1 MIKSNPVAVVLVSVL
16 FLSALASC
24 WFSLWWFLATRELQG
39 IEFQNQSLV
48 RLSQAMQSL
57 ASDAVEYSR
66 RNPAIDPVLVQF
78 EIKPRPSGAA
88 PQPAGT
94 PATAPKPTR

>member
-1 MIKSNPVAVVLVSVL
+1 MIKSNPVAVILVSVL
-16 FLSALASC
+16 FISALASC

-48 RLSQAMQSL
+48 RISQAMQSL
-57 ASDAVEYSR
+57 ANDAVEYGR

-78 EIKPRPSGAA
+78 ELKPRTGPAAGQPAAA
-88 PQPAGT
+88 P
-94 PATAPKPTR
+94 ATTPKPAR

>member
-16 FLSALASC
+16 FVSALASC

-48 RLSQAMQSL
+48 RISQAMQSP
-57 ASDAVEYSR
+57 ANDAVEYGR
-66 RNPAIDPVLVQF
+66 KNPAIEPVLVQF
-78 EIKPRPSGAA
+78 ELKPRTAPAA
-88 PQPAGT
+88 GQPAPGAT
-94 PATAPKPTR
+94 SPRPAR

>member
-16 FLSALASC
+16 FVSALASC

-48 RLSQAMQSL
+48 RISQAMQSL
-57 ASDAVEYSR
+57 ANDAIEYGR
-66 RNPAIDPVLVQF
+66 KNPAIEPVLVQF
-78 EIKPRPSGAA
+78 ELKPRTAPAA
-88 PQPAGT
+88 GQPAPGAT
-94 PATAPKPTR
+94 SPRPAR

>member
-16 FLSALASC
+16 FVSALASC

-48 RLSQAMQSL
+48 RISQAMQSL
-57 ASDAVEYSR
+57 TNDAVEYGR
-66 RNPAIDPVLVQF
+66 KNPAIEPVLVQF
-78 EIKPRPSGAA
+78 ELKPRTAPAA
-88 PQPAGT
+88 GQPAPGAT
-94 PATAPKPTR
+94 SPRPAR